1 LPTNFNWPFLAANL
15 TEFWRRWHISL
26 STWLRDYLFIPMGG
40 SRVPNW
46 KLKRNLFITMALGGL
61 WHGADWH
68 YVIWGMFHGA
78 GLVVSKDWSDMVD
91 RTPWL
96 KSLRPTFLWH
106 CSGVAFTFT
115 FLIFACVLFRAA
127 DVPQALHVASRMFT
141 AAPSYGV
148 VHAFFISTLPY
159 SLSAYALFLAG
170 QKLGEYAEAHPMPL
184 VSPTLA
190 FWNNSLPT
198 RLAAYVTIAIAIMG
212 FAPEEVAPFIYFQ
225 F

>member
-1 LPTNFNWPFLAANL
+1 
-15 TEFWRRWHISL
+15 
-26 STWLRDYLFIPMGG
+26 TWLRDYLFIPMGG

-78 GLVVSKDWSDMVD
+78 GLVFSKDWSDFVN
-91 RTPWL
+91 RTPFL
-96 KSLRPTFLWH
+96 TRCRPHFLWH

-115 FLIFACVLFRAA
+115 FLIFACILFRAA
-127 DVPQALHVASRMFT
+127 DVPQALHVVSRMFT
-141 AAPSYGV
+141 SAPSYGV
-148 VHAFFISTLPY
+148 LHAFQTSTLPF
-159 SLSAYALFLAG
+159 SLSIYGLFLAIE
-170 QKLGEYAEAHPMPL
+170 QAAKYAESNPL
-184 VSPTLA
+184 PIVSGIANYWKNTAPA
-190 FWNNSLPT
+190 
-198 RLAAYVTIAIAIMG
+198 RYAAYTCIALAIMG

>member
-1 LPTNFNWPFLAANL
+1 
-15 TEFWRRWHISL
+15 
-26 STWLRDYLFIPMGG
+26 MGG
-40 SRVPNW
+40 SRVSNF

-78 GLVVSKDWSDMVD
+78 GLVVSKDWSDFVS

-96 KSLRPTFLWH
+96 ARLRPHPLWH
-106 CSGVAFTFT
+106 CAGVAFTFT

-127 DVPQALHVASRMFT
+127 DVPQALHVASRMFKLAESGPVIT
-141 AAPSYGV
+141 A
-148 VHAFFISTLPY
+148 FLKSTLPY
-159 SLSAYALFLAG
+159 SLSAYSLFLILEQLATRKPELPVLS
-170 QKLGEYAEAHPMPL
+170 QFYALWNESAPL
-184 VSPTLA
+184 
-190 FWNNSLPT
+190 
-198 RLAAYVTIAIAIMG
+198 RLASYTTLAIAIMG